1 MNLQMC
7 TDQKKC
13 VQKMEI
19 KHSIS
24 FFLQKVYSRT
34 GKERG
39 RYGSASGGTGTPT
52 RRTTATPSSRRD
64 GKTGDAS
71 GTHSIA
77 GECQPPTSTGISDS
91 VSEV

>member
-1 MNLQMC
+1 
-7 TDQKKC
+7 
-13 VQKMEI
+13 MEI

-34 GKERG
+34 GNGEGQIRLRIRWNGNTYQANSGYTIQPERWE
-39 RYGSASGGTGTPT
+39 
-52 RRTTATPSSRRD
+52 
-64 GKTGDAS
+64 TGDAS